1 MQISRVLLVI
11 ELYTQ
16 NRCVTIWADIY
27 KETELYFQDFLFE
40 R

>member
-11 ELYTQ
+11 ELFAQ
-16 NRCVTIWADIY
+16 NRCITIWVDIY